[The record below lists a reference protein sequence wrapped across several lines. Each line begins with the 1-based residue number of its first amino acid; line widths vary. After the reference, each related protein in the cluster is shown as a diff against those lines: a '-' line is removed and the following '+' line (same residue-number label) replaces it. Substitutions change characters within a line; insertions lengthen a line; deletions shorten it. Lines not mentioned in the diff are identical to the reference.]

1 MYNVNTNTAG
11 LAVCERS
18 CTLMRASVFQ
28 KAVSLL
34 LCAVLT
40 VGFFPGVDA
49 HAEEADGALSAEQ
62 RQAVVSRQMDGW
74 VFPLPE
80 EFFDDITDF
89 SGCRGQ
95 NPSALY
101 DGTNPGCTHAGHA
114 DAPAGSTGLYVN
126 VTGQQPVYAPAGG
139 TVYFGN
145 DAQWGSVAVVE
156 VPVSGDYSYYILL
169 GSVSPALG
177 SGSYV
182 DAGTTLGTTG
192 GEFRMAALMDYAGM
206 GEQIAAG
213 VSSELTAVESF
224 GWLVGSTGTG
234 LICVNPS
241 GNTQSQYPSSL
252 ASSFP
257 GPITYSFAA
266 AQPPVTE
273 HTHVFDQQVASDAY
287 LAAPA
292 TADSPAMYYYSC
304 LCGEKGTET
313 FPYGDKAGHTFSPD
327 WSYDENNHW
336 HADTCGHPDITDSF
350 GPHQWDAGA
359 ITVQPTHTA
368 AGTMVYTCTVCGAQ
382 KSETLNPTAEHVFD
396 QQVVSDAYLA
406 SPATAD
412 SPAMYYYSCICGEKG
427 TETFPYGDKAG
438 HTFSPDWSYDENNH
452 WHADTCGHPD
462 ITDSF
467 GPHEWNAGE
476 ITVQPTHTAAG
487 TMVYTCTVCGVQK
500 SETLNPTTEHV
511 FDQQVVSDAY
521 LASPATADS
530 PAMYYYSCLCGEK
543 GTETFPYGEKAGHT
557 FSPDWSYD
565 ENNHWHADTCG
576 HPDVTDSF
584 GPHQWNAGEITVQP
598 THTAAGTMVYTCTVC
613 GAQKSETLN
622 PTTEHVFDQM
632 NTDAKYLKSEA
643 TCTAPAEYYYSCICG
658 EKGTETFAYG
668 QAKGHS
674 FSDKWSFDAEN
685 HWHPATCEHTGEQ
698 GSFGPHR
705 WNYGE
710 ITKNAGHAV
719 DGEKLYTCLDCGYQ
733 KTEVIPGQAHEFNQ
747 MVAQDKYLA
756 AAATCTTPAQYYYSC
771 TCGLAG
777 TDTFPYGNAKGHTF
791 ADKWSYNELQ
801 HWKAATC
808 EHTNE
813 KIQVADHIWNPG
825 VITTQP
831 TATTKGVKTYTCSV
845 CGATKTEEVEPSTH
859 QHTFSTAWQ
868 GNATYHWHPA
878 TCEHTNVVSGLGEH
892 QWNAGVVNVWP
903 THTTTGMKTYTCTVC
918 NLTKT
923 ETLEQ
928 THTFDQMNPSS
939 AFLKSQATCTSPAV
953 YYKSCSC
960 GAKGTETFTYGNAL
974 GHTASG
980 TWGKD
985 ANYHWTV
992 CSRCGAKGDLVAH
1005 SFDNSGK
1012 CTVCG
1017 YSKEEAHV
1025 HTSHLTKVPAK
1036 AATCTT
1042 EGNTGYYTCEC
1053 GAWFTDVTCKTPI
1066 NDHQSVVIPAT
1077 GHVDSNGDGRCD
1089 VCRQRMDN
1097 TVEYQVTEG
1106 GEATWLNTSNQGMV
1120 FRSNAEYA
1128 KFDRIEVDGATVT
1141 AGNYSVSEGST
1152 VVELSASYLKRL
1164 SLGRHTLS
1172 IVSKDGKAS
1181 TGFTIKQ
1188 GATAAKSG
1196 GPWGMILLLTVV
1208 VAIAIP
1214 VTFGV
1219 MYYRKKTGY
1228 ND

>member
-1 MYNVNTNTAG
+1 
-11 LAVCERS
+11 
-18 CTLMRASVFQ
+18 MRASVFQ

-40 VGFFPGVDA
+40 VGFFPGVGA

-101 DGTNPGCTHAGHA
+101 DGTNPGCTHVGHA

-241 GNTQSQYPSSL
+241 GSTQSQYPSSL

-257 GPITYSFAA
+257 GPITYSFIA

-287 LAAPA
+287 LASPA

-350 GPHQWDAGA
+350 GPHQW
-359 ITVQPTHTA
+359 
-368 AGTMVYTCTVCGAQ
+368 
-382 KSETLNPTAEHVFD
+382 
-396 QQVVSDAYLA
+396 
-406 SPATAD
+406 
-412 SPAMYYYSCICGEKG
+412 
-427 TETFPYGDKAG
+427 
-438 HTFSPDWSYDENNH
+438 
-452 WHADTCGHPD
+452 
-462 ITDSF
+462 
-467 GPHEWNAGE
+467 NAGE

-487 TMVYTCTVCGVQK
+487 TV
-500 SETLNPTTEHV
+500 
-511 FDQQVVSDAY
+511 
-521 LASPATADS
+521 
-530 PAMYYYSCLCGEK
+530 
-543 GTETFPYGEKAGHT
+543 
-557 FSPDWSYD
+557 
-565 ENNHWHADTCG
+565 
-576 HPDVTDSF
+576 
-584 GPHQWNAGEITVQP
+584 
-598 THTAAGTMVYTCTVC
+598 VYTCTVC

-918 NLTKT
+918 SLTKT

-1042 EGNTGYYTCEC
+1042 DGNTGYYTCEC

-1152 VVELSASYLKRL
+1152 VIELSASYLKRL

>member
-1 MYNVNTNTAG
+1 
-11 LAVCERS
+11 
-18 CTLMRASVFQ
+18 MRASVFQ
-28 KAVSLL
+28 KVVSLL

-62 RQAVVSRQMDGW
+62 RQAVVNRQMDGW

-80 EFFDDITDF
+80 EFYGHITDV

-95 NPSALY
+95 NASALY
-101 DGTNPGCTHAGHA
+101 DGANSGCTHAEHA
-114 DAPAGSTGLYVN
+114 DAPAGSTGLYVD
-126 VTGQQPVYAPAGG
+126 VTGQQSVYAPASG

-156 VPVSGDYSYYILL
+156 VPVTSDYSYYILL
-169 GSVSPALG
+169 GSVSPALS
-177 SGSYV
+177 SGSSV
-182 DAGTTLGTTG
+182 NAGTVLGTTS
-192 GEFRMAALMDYAGM
+192 GEFRMAALMDYSGM

-213 VSSELTAVESF
+213 ASSELTAVESF

-241 GNTQSQYPSSL
+241 GSTQSQYASSL
-252 ASSFP
+252 AASFP
-257 GPITYSFAA
+257 GPITYSFVA

-273 HTHVFDQQVASDAY
+273 HTHVFDQQVVSDAY

-304 LCGEKGTET
+304 LCGERGTET
-313 FPYGDKAGHTFSPD
+313 FPYGEKAGHTFSPD

-350 GPHQWDAGA
+350 GPHEWNAGEV
-359 ITVQPTHTA
+359 TVQPTHTA

-427 TETFPYGDKAG
+427 TETFPYGEKAG

-467 GPHEWNAGE
+467 GPH
-476 ITVQPTHTAAG
+476 
-487 TMVYTCTVCGVQK
+487 
-500 SETLNPTTEHV
+500 
-511 FDQQVVSDAY
+511 
-521 LASPATADS
+521 
-530 PAMYYYSCLCGEK
+530 
-543 GTETFPYGEKAGHT
+543 
-557 FSPDWSYD
+557 
-565 ENNHWHADTCG
+565 
-576 HPDVTDSF
+576 
-584 GPHQWNAGEITVQP
+584 QWNAGEITLQP

-613 GAQKSETLN
+613 GAQKSETVN

-747 MVAQDKYLA
+747 MVVQDKYLA

-791 ADKWSYNELQ
+791 SDKWSYNELQ

>member
-1 MYNVNTNTAG
+1 MYNVNTSTAG

-40 VGFFPGVDA
+40 VGFFPGVGA

-182 DAGTTLGTTG
+182 DAGTTL
-192 GEFRMAALMDYAGM
+192 
-206 GEQIAAG
+206 
-213 VSSELTAVESF
+213 V
-224 GWLVGSTGTG
+224 
-234 LICVNPS
+234 CVNPS
-241 GNTQSQYPSSL
+241 GSTQSQYSSSL

-287 LAAPA
+287 LASPA

-304 LCGEKGTET
+304 L
-313 FPYGDKAGHTFSPD
+313 
-327 WSYDENNHW
+327 
-336 HADTCGHPDITDSF
+336 
-350 GPHQWDAGA
+350 
-359 ITVQPTHTA
+359 
-368 AGTMVYTCTVCGAQ
+368 
-382 KSETLNPTAEHVFD
+382 
-396 QQVVSDAYLA
+396 
-406 SPATAD
+406 
-412 SPAMYYYSCICGEKG
+412 CGEKG

-487 TMVYTCTVCGVQK
+487 TMVYTCTVCGAQK

-530 PAMYYYSCLCGEK
+530 PAMYYYSCICGEK

-576 HPDVTDSF
+576 HPDITDSY
-584 GPHQWNAGEITVQP
+584 GPHQWNAGEVTVQP

-613 GAQKSETLN
+613 GVQKSETLN
-622 PTTEHVFDQM
+622 PTAEHVFDQM

-1152 VVELSASYLKRL
+1152 VVELSAGYLKRL

>member
-1 MYNVNTNTAG
+1 
-11 LAVCERS
+11 
-18 CTLMRASVFQ
+18 MRASVFQ
-28 KAVSLL
+28 KVVSLL

-62 RQAVVSRQMDGW
+62 RQAVVNRQMDGW

-80 EFFDDITDF
+80 EFYGHITDI

-95 NPSALY
+95 NASALY
-101 DGTNPGCTHAGHA
+101 DGANSGCTHAGHA

-126 VTGQQPVYAPAGG
+126 VTGQQSVYAPASG

-156 VPVSGDYSYYILL
+156 VPVTGDYSYYILL
-169 GSVSPALG
+169 GSVSPALS
-177 SGSYV
+177 SGSSV
-182 DAGTTLGTTG
+182 NAGTVLGTTS
-192 GEFRMAALMDYAGM
+192 GEFRMAALMDYSGM

-213 VSSELTAVESF
+213 ASSELTAVESF

-241 GNTQSQYPSSL
+241 GSTQSQYASSL
-252 ASSFP
+252 AASFP
-257 GPITYSFAA
+257 GPITYSFVA

-273 HTHVFDQQVASDAY
+273 HTHVFDQQVVSDAY
-287 LAAPA
+287 LAA
-292 TADSPAMYYYSC
+292 
-304 LCGEKGTET
+304 
-313 FPYGDKAGHTFSPD
+313 
-327 WSYDENNHW
+327 
-336 HADTCGHPDITDSF
+336 
-350 GPHQWDAGA
+350 
-359 ITVQPTHTA
+359 
-368 AGTMVYTCTVCGAQ
+368 
-382 KSETLNPTAEHVFD
+382 
-396 QQVVSDAYLA
+396 
-406 SPATAD
+406 
-412 SPAMYYYSCICGEKG
+412 
-427 TETFPYGDKAG
+427 
-438 HTFSPDWSYDENNH
+438 
-452 WHADTCGHPD
+452 
-462 ITDSF
+462 
-467 GPHEWNAGE
+467 
-476 ITVQPTHTAAG
+476 
-487 TMVYTCTVCGVQK
+487 
-500 SETLNPTTEHV
+500 
-511 FDQQVVSDAY
+511 
-521 LASPATADS
+521 PATADS

-576 HPDVTDSF
+576 HPEVTDSF
-584 GPHQWNAGEITVQP
+584 GPHEWNAGEITVQP
-598 THTAAGTMVYTCTVC
+598 THTTAGTMVYTCTVCGVQKSETLNPTTEHVFDQQVVSDAYLASPATADSPAMYYYSCICGEKGTETFPYGEKAGHTFSPDWSYDENNHWHADTCGHPDITDSYGPHQWNAGEITLQPTHTTAGTMVYTCTVC
-613 GAQKSETLN
+613 GAQKSETVS

-1042 EGNTGYYTCEC
+1042 DGNTGYYTCEC

-1152 VVELSASYLKRL
+1152 VIELSASYLKRL

>member
-1 MYNVNTNTAG
+1 
-11 LAVCERS
+11 
-18 CTLMRASVFQ
+18 MRASVFQ

-40 VGFFPGVDA
+40 VGFFPGVGA

-95 NPSALY
+95 NSSALY

-241 GNTQSQYPSSL
+241 GSTQSQYPSSL

-313 FPYGDKAGHTFSPD
+313 FPYGDKAGHSFSPD

-336 HADTCGHPDITDSF
+336 HADTCGHPDI
-350 GPHQWDAGA
+350 
-359 ITVQPTHTA
+359 
-368 AGTMVYTCTVCGAQ
+368 
-382 KSETLNPTAEHVFD
+382 
-396 QQVVSDAYLA
+396 
-406 SPATAD
+406 
-412 SPAMYYYSCICGEKG
+412 
-427 TETFPYGDKAG
+427 
-438 HTFSPDWSYDENNH
+438 
-452 WHADTCGHPD
+452 
-462 ITDSF
+462 
-467 GPHEWNAGE
+467 
-476 ITVQPTHTAAG
+476 
-487 TMVYTCTVCGVQK
+487 
-500 SETLNPTTEHV
+500 
-511 FDQQVVSDAY
+511 
-521 LASPATADS
+521 
-530 PAMYYYSCLCGEK
+530 
-543 GTETFPYGEKAGHT
+543 
-557 FSPDWSYD
+557 
-565 ENNHWHADTCG
+565 
-576 HPDVTDSF
+576 TDSF

-622 PTTEHVFDQM
+622 PTAEHVFDQM

-777 TDTFPYGNAKGHTF
+777 TDTFPYGSAKGHTF

-1005 SFDNSGK
+1005 SFDSSGK

>member
-1 MYNVNTNTAG
+1 
-11 LAVCERS
+11 
-18 CTLMRASVFQ
+18 MRESVFR

-40 VGFFPGVDA
+40 LGLLPGVHV
-49 HAEEADGALSAEQ
+49 HAEEAGGTLSAEQ
-62 RQAVVSRQMDGW
+62 RQAVVNRQMDGW

-95 NPSALY
+95 NQSALY
-101 DGTNPGCTHAGHA
+101 DDANLGCTHSDHAGSET
-114 DAPAGSTGLYVN
+114 GSTGLYIN
-126 VTGQQPVYAPAGG
+126 VTGQQPVYAPVGG
-139 TVYFGN
+139 TVYYAS
-145 DAQWGSVAVVE
+145 DPDWGAAAVLE
-156 VPVSGDYSYYILL
+156 VPVDSNYSYYILL
-169 GSVSPALG
+169 GSVSPSLD
-177 SGSYV
+177 SGSY
-182 DAGTTLGTTG
+182 AEAGSAIGTTS
-192 GEFRMAALMDYAGM
+192 GEFRMSAVMDYAGM
-206 GEQIAAG
+206 GQQIASD
-213 VSSELTAVESF
+213 VSTELSAVKDL
-224 GWLVGSTGTG
+224 GWLVGDTGTG

-241 GNTQSQYPSSL
+241 AYTQSQYPNSM
-252 ASSFP
+252 AWTFV
-257 GPITYSFAA
+257 GPITYSFVTAA
-266 AQPPVTE
+266 PPVTEPPATETPVTEPPVTEPPVTE
-273 HTHVFDQQVASDAY
+273 HVHVFDQQVVSDAY
-287 LAAPA
+287 LASPA

-304 LCGEKGTET
+304 ICGERGAET

-327 WSYDENNHW
+327 WSYDENYHW
-336 HADTCGHPDITDSF
+336 HADTCGHPDVTD
-350 GPHQWDAGA
+350 GYAPHDWNGGE
-359 ITVQPTHTA
+359 ITVQPTHTS
-368 AGTMVYTCTVCGAQ
+368 AGTVVYTCNTCGVQ

-412 SPAMYYYSCICGEKG
+412 SPAMYYYSCICGERG
-427 TETFPYGDKAG
+427 AETFPYGDKAG
-438 HTFSPDWSYDENNH
+438 HTFSPDWSYDEN
-452 WHADTCGHPD
+452 
-462 ITDSF
+462 
-467 GPHEWNAGE
+467 
-476 ITVQPTHTAAG
+476 
-487 TMVYTCTVCGVQK
+487 Y
-500 SETLNPTTEHV
+500 
-511 FDQQVVSDAY
+511 
-521 LASPATADS
+521 
-530 PAMYYYSCLCGEK
+530 
-543 GTETFPYGEKAGHT
+543 
-557 FSPDWSYD
+557 
-565 ENNHWHADTCG
+565 HWHADTCG
-576 HPDVTDSF
+576 HPDVTD
-584 GPHQWNAGEITVQP
+584 GYAPHDWNGGEITVQP
-598 THTAAGTMVYTCTVC
+598 THTSSGTIVYTCNTC
-613 GAQKSETLN
+613 GVQKSETLN
-622 PTTEHVFDQM
+622 PTAEHVFDQM
-632 NTDAKYLKSEA
+632 NTDPKYLKSEA
-643 TCTAPAEYYYSCICG
+643 TCTAPAEYYYSCVCG
-658 EKGTETFAYG
+658 QIGAETFTYG
-668 QAKGHS
+668 EARGHTYAEA
-674 FSDKWSFDAEN
+674 WSYDAVN
-685 HWHPATCEHTGEQ
+685 HWHAATCEHTSEQ

-705 WNYGE
+705 WDEGE

-719 DGEKLYTCLDCGYQ
+719 DGEKLYTCLDCHYQ
-733 KTEVIPGQAHEFNQ
+733 KTEVIPGQAHEYNQ
-747 MVAQDKYLA
+747 MVAEDKYLA

-777 TDTFPYGNAKGHTF
+777 AQTFSYGSAKGHTF
-791 ADKWSYNELQ
+791 SDKWSYNELQ

-845 CGATKTEEVEPSTH
+845 CGATKTEDVEPSTH
-859 QHTFSTAWQ
+859 QHTFSSAWQ

-903 THTTTGMKTYTCTVC
+903 THTTTGQKTYTCSVC

-928 THTFDQMNPSS
+928 THTFDQMVASS
-939 AFLKSQATCTSPAV
+939 AFLKSEATCTSPAV

-960 GAKGTETFTYGNAL
+960 GAKGTETFTYGSAL

-985 ANYHWTV
+985 ANYHWNV

-1005 SFDNSGK
+1005 TYDSNGK

-1017 YSKEEAHV
+1017 YSKEESHV
-1025 HTSHLTKVPAK
+1025 HTSHLTRVPAK

-1042 EGNTGYYTCEC
+1042 DGNTAYYTCEC
-1053 GAWFTDVTCKTPI
+1053 GAWFTDVTCTTPI
-1066 NDHQSVVIPAT
+1066 TDHQSVVIPAT

-1106 GEATWLNTSNQGMV
+1106 GEATWLNTSSQGMV
-1120 FRSNAEYA
+1120 FRSNAEYS
-1128 KFDRIEVDGATVT
+1128 KFDHIEVDGASVT
-1141 AGNYSVSEGST
+1141 ATNYSVSEGST
-1152 VVELSASYLKRL
+1152 VIELSASYLKRL
-1164 SLGRHTLS
+1164 SLGHHNLS
-1172 IVSKDGKAS
+1172 IVSKDGTAS

-1188 GATAAKSG
+1188 GAAAAKSG
-1196 GPWGMILLLTVV
+1196 SPWGIILLLTVV

-1214 VTFGV
+1214 VAFGV

>member
-1 MYNVNTNTAG
+1 
-11 LAVCERS
+11 
-18 CTLMRASVFQ
+18 MRASVFQ

-40 VGFFPGVDA
+40 VGFFPGVGA

-177 SGSYV
+177 SGSNV
-182 DAGTTLGTTG
+182 NAGTTLGTTG

-287 LAAPA
+287 LA
-292 TADSPAMYYYSC
+292 
-304 LCGEKGTET
+304 
-313 FPYGDKAGHTFSPD
+313 
-327 WSYDENNHW
+327 
-336 HADTCGHPDITDSF
+336 
-350 GPHQWDAGA
+350 
-359 ITVQPTHTA
+359 
-368 AGTMVYTCTVCGAQ
+368 
-382 KSETLNPTAEHVFD
+382 
-396 QQVVSDAYLA
+396 
-406 SPATAD
+406 
-412 SPAMYYYSCICGEKG
+412 
-427 TETFPYGDKAG
+427 
-438 HTFSPDWSYDENNH
+438 
-452 WHADTCGHPD
+452 
-462 ITDSF
+462 
-467 GPHEWNAGE
+467 
-476 ITVQPTHTAAG
+476 
-487 TMVYTCTVCGVQK
+487 
-500 SETLNPTTEHV
+500 
-511 FDQQVVSDAY
+511 
-521 LASPATADS
+521 SPATADS

-576 HPDVTDSF
+576 HPDITDSF
-584 GPHQWNAGEITVQP
+584 GPHEWNAGEITLQP
-598 THTAAGTMVYTCTVC
+598 THTAAGTVVYTCTVC

-643 TCTAPAEYYYSCICG
+643 TCTAPAEYYYSCLCG

-1005 SFDNSGK
+1005 SFDSSGK

-1188 GATAAKSG
+1188 GATATKSG

>member
-1 MYNVNTNTAG
+1 MYNVNTNTVG
-11 LAVCERS
+11 SAVCERS

-28 KAVSLL
+28 KVVSLL

-62 RQAVVSRQMDGW
+62 RQAVVNRQMDGW

-80 EFFDDITDF
+80 EFYDDITDI

-95 NPSALY
+95 NASALY
-101 DGTNPGCTHAGHA
+101 DGANSGCTHAEHA

-126 VTGQQPVYAPAGG
+126 VTGQQSVYAPASG

-156 VPVSGDYSYYILL
+156 VPVTGDYSYYILL
-169 GSVSPALG
+169 GSVSPALS
-177 SGSYV
+177 SGSSV
-182 DAGTTLGTTG
+182 NAGTVLGTTS
-192 GEFRMAALMDYAGM
+192 GEFRMAALMDYSGM

-213 VSSELTAVESF
+213 ASSELTAVESF

-241 GNTQSQYPSSL
+241 GSTQSQYASSL
-252 ASSFP
+252 AASFP
-257 GPITYSFAA
+257 GPITYSFVS

-273 HTHVFDQQVASDAY
+273 HTHVFDQQVVSDAY
-287 LAAPA
+287 LAA
-292 TADSPAMYYYSC
+292 
-304 LCGEKGTET
+304 
-313 FPYGDKAGHTFSPD
+313 
-327 WSYDENNHW
+327 
-336 HADTCGHPDITDSF
+336 
-350 GPHQWDAGA
+350 
-359 ITVQPTHTA
+359 
-368 AGTMVYTCTVCGAQ
+368 
-382 KSETLNPTAEHVFD
+382 
-396 QQVVSDAYLA
+396 
-406 SPATAD
+406 
-412 SPAMYYYSCICGEKG
+412 
-427 TETFPYGDKAG
+427 
-438 HTFSPDWSYDENNH
+438 
-452 WHADTCGHPD
+452 
-462 ITDSF
+462 
-467 GPHEWNAGE
+467 
-476 ITVQPTHTAAG
+476 
-487 TMVYTCTVCGVQK
+487 
-500 SETLNPTTEHV
+500 
-511 FDQQVVSDAY
+511 
-521 LASPATADS
+521 PATADS

-576 HPDVTDSF
+576 HPDITDSF

-598 THTAAGTMVYTCTVC
+598 THTTAGTMVYTCTVC

-622 PTTEHVFDQM
+622 PTAEHVFDQM

-658 EKGTETFAYG
+658 EKGTDTFAYG

-733 KTEVIPGQAHEFNQ
+733 KTEVIPGQPHEFNQ

-859 QHTFSTAWQ
+859 RHTFSTAWQ

-1005 SFDNSGK
+1005 SFDSSGK

-1152 VVELSASYLKRL
+1152 VIELSASYLKRL

>member
-1 MYNVNTNTAG
+1 
-11 LAVCERS
+11 
-18 CTLMRASVFQ
+18 MRASVFQ
-28 KAVSLL
+28 KVVSLL

-62 RQAVVSRQMDGW
+62 RQAVVNRQMDGW

-80 EFFDDITDF
+80 EFYDDITDV

-95 NPSALY
+95 NASALY
-101 DGTNPGCTHAGHA
+101 DGDNSGCTHAGHA

-126 VTGQQPVYAPAGG
+126 VTGQQSVYAPASG

-156 VPVSGDYSYYILL
+156 VPVTGDYSYYILM
-169 GSVSPALG
+169 GSVSPALS
-177 SGSYV
+177 SGSSV
-182 DAGTTLGTTG
+182 SAGTVLGTTS
-192 GEFRMAALMDYAGM
+192 GEFRMAALMDYSGM

-241 GNTQSQYPSSL
+241 GSTQSQYASSL
-252 ASSFP
+252 AASFP
-257 GPITYSFAA
+257 GPITYSFVA

-273 HTHVFDQQVASDAY
+273 HTHVFDQQVVSDAY
-287 LAAPA
+287 LAA
-292 TADSPAMYYYSC
+292 
-304 LCGEKGTET
+304 
-313 FPYGDKAGHTFSPD
+313 
-327 WSYDENNHW
+327 
-336 HADTCGHPDITDSF
+336 
-350 GPHQWDAGA
+350 
-359 ITVQPTHTA
+359 
-368 AGTMVYTCTVCGAQ
+368 
-382 KSETLNPTAEHVFD
+382 
-396 QQVVSDAYLA
+396 
-406 SPATAD
+406 
-412 SPAMYYYSCICGEKG
+412 
-427 TETFPYGDKAG
+427 
-438 HTFSPDWSYDENNH
+438 
-452 WHADTCGHPD
+452 
-462 ITDSF
+462 
-467 GPHEWNAGE
+467 
-476 ITVQPTHTAAG
+476 
-487 TMVYTCTVCGVQK
+487 
-500 SETLNPTTEHV
+500 
-511 FDQQVVSDAY
+511 
-521 LASPATADS
+521 PATADS

-576 HPDVTDSF
+576 HPDITDSF

-622 PTTEHVFDQM
+622 PTTEHVFDQQVVSDAYLASPATADSPAMYYYSCTCGEKGTETFPYGEKAGHTFSPDWSYDENNHWHADTCGHPDITDSFGPHQWNAGEITVQPTHTTAGTMVYTCTVCGAQKSETLNPTAEHVFDQM

-733 KTEVIPGQAHEFNQ
+733 KTEVIPGQPHEFNQ

-1042 EGNTGYYTCEC
+1042 DGNTGYYTCEC

-1152 VVELSASYLKRL
+1152 VIELSASYLKRL

>member
-1 MYNVNTNTAG
+1 
-11 LAVCERS
+11 
-18 CTLMRASVFQ
+18 MRASVFQ
-28 KAVSLL
+28 KVVSLL

-62 RQAVVSRQMDGW
+62 RQAVVNRQMDGW

-80 EFFDDITDF
+80 EFYGHITDV

-95 NPSALY
+95 NASALY
-101 DGTNPGCTHAGHA
+101 DGANSGCTHADHA

-126 VTGQQPVYAPAGG
+126 VTGQQSVYAPVGG

-156 VPVSGDYSYYILL
+156 VPVTGDYSYYILL
-169 GSVSPALG
+169 GSVSPALS
-177 SGSYV
+177 SGSSV
-182 DAGTTLGTTG
+182 NAGTVLGTTS

-241 GNTQSQYPSSL
+241 GNTQSQYASSL

-257 GPITYSFAA
+257 GPIAYSFVA

-273 HTHVFDQQVASDAY
+273 HTHVFDQQVVSDAY
-287 LAAPA
+287 LAA
-292 TADSPAMYYYSC
+292 
-304 LCGEKGTET
+304 
-313 FPYGDKAGHTFSPD
+313 
-327 WSYDENNHW
+327 
-336 HADTCGHPDITDSF
+336 
-350 GPHQWDAGA
+350 
-359 ITVQPTHTA
+359 
-368 AGTMVYTCTVCGAQ
+368 
-382 KSETLNPTAEHVFD
+382 
-396 QQVVSDAYLA
+396 
-406 SPATAD
+406 
-412 SPAMYYYSCICGEKG
+412 
-427 TETFPYGDKAG
+427 
-438 HTFSPDWSYDENNH
+438 
-452 WHADTCGHPD
+452 
-462 ITDSF
+462 
-467 GPHEWNAGE
+467 
-476 ITVQPTHTAAG
+476 
-487 TMVYTCTVCGVQK
+487 
-500 SETLNPTTEHV
+500 
-511 FDQQVVSDAY
+511 
-521 LASPATADS
+521 PATADS

-576 HPDVTDSF
+576 HPDITDSY
-584 GPHQWNAGEITVQP
+584 GPHQWNAGEITLQP
-598 THTAAGTMVYTCTVC
+598 THTTAGTMVYTCTVC
-613 GAQKSETLN
+613 GAQKSETVS

-1042 EGNTGYYTCEC
+1042 DGNTGYYTCEC

-1152 VVELSASYLKRL
+1152 VIELSASYLKRL

>member
-1 MYNVNTNTAG
+1 
-11 LAVCERS
+11 
-18 CTLMRASVFQ
+18 MRASVFQ

-114 DAPAGSTGLYVN
+114 DAPAGSTGLYVS

-313 FPYGDKAGHTFSPD
+313 FPYGEKAGHTFSPD

-336 HADTCGHPDITDSF
+336 HADTCGHPDI
-350 GPHQWDAGA
+350 
-359 ITVQPTHTA
+359 
-368 AGTMVYTCTVCGAQ
+368 
-382 KSETLNPTAEHVFD
+382 
-396 QQVVSDAYLA
+396 
-406 SPATAD
+406 
-412 SPAMYYYSCICGEKG
+412 
-427 TETFPYGDKAG
+427 
-438 HTFSPDWSYDENNH
+438 
-452 WHADTCGHPD
+452 
-462 ITDSF
+462 
-467 GPHEWNAGE
+467 
-476 ITVQPTHTAAG
+476 
-487 TMVYTCTVCGVQK
+487 
-500 SETLNPTTEHV
+500 
-511 FDQQVVSDAY
+511 
-521 LASPATADS
+521 
-530 PAMYYYSCLCGEK
+530 
-543 GTETFPYGEKAGHT
+543 
-557 FSPDWSYD
+557 
-565 ENNHWHADTCG
+565 
-576 HPDVTDSF
+576 TDSF

-613 GAQKSETLN
+613 GAQKSETVN

-808 EHTNE
+808 EHTDE

-918 NLTKT
+918 SLTKT

-1005 SFDNSGK
+1005 SFDSSGK